1 MRPSP
6 SCYILPAFLTILFA
20 PLAAGSPMVGVYYYP
35 WYGAG
40 PGTPGHTFNDT
51 LRAHL
56 TPEQQLPA
64 AGAKSSRDPD
74 VIAAHIDQSH
84 QGNISMWSMSWW
96 GPNSYED
103 QTIRQNILTNPRASE
118 LEYTIHYESVGRF
131 GNDFANPNFSNFL
144 PDFRYLAQNIWSNPN
159 YMRING
165 RPVVMMYL
173 TREYFKTA
181 SSWAV
186 LANVR
191 QSIQQE
197 FGYNPYIIGDDFF
210 GTSPVDTA
218 RAAQF
223 DAITDFDVYGTAF
236 SGGVATQTRVNT
248 LAGIYSNAQ
257 KAAQSIGVGFVPT
270 ASPGYNDRAVPRNN
284 APAPRYLTEL
294 GPSAQGSLWK
304 AVLNDAVLPHT
315 DPSVNDLLMVNSFN
329 EWHEDTQIE
338 ASTVSGLT
346 NTDDSATGNQYTA
359 GRSYEGYGTLYLDL
373 LRAATVIPGDYNGDG
388 IVDGADYTVWSEAY
402 GSQGPNLPADGNRNN
417 VVDAADYAI
426 WRNAVSTAGTS
437 SLTKLDVPEP
447 DTKWLLC
454 SALCMSAGCVKR
466 RGRHRGKEVLS
477 FAQGWRVNSDLGR

>member
-1 MRPSP
+1 MRPLP
-6 SCYILPAFLTILFA
+6 SCYILFALLAILFA
-20 PLAAGSPMVGVYYYP
+20 PPAVGSPTVGVYYYP

-56 TPEQQLPA
+56 TPEKQLPA
-64 AGAKSSRDPD
+64 AGAKSSRDAD
-74 VIAAHIDQSH
+74 VIASHIDQSH
-84 QGNISMWSMSWW
+84 LGNISMWSMSWW

-103 QTIRQNILTNPRASE
+103 QTIRQNILTHPRASE
-118 LEYTIHYESVGRF
+118 LKYTVHYESVGRF
-131 GNDFANPNFSNFL
+131 GNDFANPNFNNFL

-159 YMRING
+159 YMRIDG

-186 LANVR
+186 LSNVR
-191 QSIQQE
+191 QAIEQE

-210 GTSPVDTA
+210 GSSPVDTA

-236 SGGVATQTRVNT
+236 SSGVATQSRVNT

-257 KAAQSIGVGFVPT
+257 KAAKSIGVGFVPT

-284 APAPRYLTEL
+284 TPAPRYLSEL
-294 GPSAQGSLWK
+294 GPSAQGSLWQ
-304 AVLNDAVLPHT
+304 AVLDDAVLPHT

-359 GRSYEGYGTLYLDL
+359 GRYYEGYGTLYLDL
-373 LRAATVIPGDYNGDG
+373 LRAATVLQGDYNGDG
-388 IVDGADYTVWSEAY
+388 KVDGADYTVWKEAY
-402 GSQGPNLPADGNRNN
+402 GSQGPNLRADGNRNN
-417 VVDAADYAI
+417 VVDAADYTI
-426 WRNAVSTAGTS
+426 WRDAVSTAGTS
-437 SLTKLDVPEP
+437 SLEKLNVPEP
-447 DTKWLLC
+447 GTMWLLLC
-454 SALCMSAGCVKR
+454 SALCLSAGRVIHR
-466 RGRHRGKEVLS
+466 R
-477 FAQGWRVNSDLGR
+477 QC

>member
-1 MRPSP
+1 MRPLLSRH
-6 SCYILPAFLTILFA
+6 LLFA
-20 PLAAGSPMVGVYYYP
+20 LLAVLYALPAAGSPLVGVYYYP

-56 TPEQQLPA
+56 TPEQELPA
-64 AGAKSSRDPD
+64 AGAKSSRDAD
-74 VIAAHIDQSH
+74 VIASHIDQSH
-84 QGNISMWSMSWW
+84 LGNISMWSMSWW

-118 LEYTIHYESVGRF
+118 LKYTVHYESVGRF
-131 GNDFANPNFSNFL
+131 GNDFANPNFNNFL

-159 YMRING
+159 YLRFNG

-186 LANVR
+186 LSNVR

-236 SGGVATQTRVNT
+236 SSGVATQSRVNA

-257 KAAQSIGVGFVPT
+257 TAANSVGVGFVPT

-284 APAPRYLTEL
+284 TPAPRYLSEL
-294 GPSAQGSLWK
+294 GPSAQGSLWQ
-304 AVLNDAVLPHT
+304 AVLEDAVLPHT

-338 ASTVSGLT
+338 ASTVPGSGLT

-359 GRSYEGYGTLYLDL
+359 GRYYDGYGNLYLNL
-373 LRAATVIPGDYNGDG
+373 LRSATVLRGDYNGDG
-388 IVDGADYTVWSEAY
+388 KVDGADYTVWKEAF
-402 GSQGPNLPADGNRNN
+402 GSQGPNLLADGNLDH
-417 VVDAADYAI
+417 VVDAADYTI
-426 WRNAVSTAGTS
+426 WRDADSAVDTS
-437 SLTKLDVPEP
+437 SLGELSVPEP
-447 DTKWLLC
+447 GTMWLLLC
-454 SALCMSAGCVKR
+454 SALCLSAVR
-466 RGRHRGKEVLS
+466 IRHHGRC
-477 FAQGWRVNSDLGR
+477 

>member
-1 MRPSP
+1 MRPLLSRH
-6 SCYILPAFLTILFA
+6 LLFA
-20 PLAAGSPMVGVYYYP
+20 LLAVLYALPAAGSPLVGVYYYP

-56 TPEQQLPA
+56 TPEQELPA
-64 AGAKSSRDPD
+64 AGAKSSRDAD
-74 VIAAHIDQSH
+74 VIASHIDQSH
-84 QGNISMWSMSWW
+84 LGNISMWSMSWW
-96 GPNSYED
+96 GPSSYED

-118 LEYTIHYESVGRF
+118 LKYTVHYESVGRF
-131 GNDFANPNFSNFL
+131 GNDFANPNFNNFL

-159 YMRING
+159 YLRFNG

-186 LANVR
+186 LSNVR

-236 SGGVATQTRVNT
+236 SSGVATQSRVNA

-257 KAAQSIGVGFVPT
+257 TAANSVGVGFVPT

-284 APAPRYLTEL
+284 TPAPRYLSEL
-294 GPSAQGSLWK
+294 GPSAQGSLWQ
-304 AVLNDAVLPHT
+304 AVLEDAVLPHT

-338 ASTVSGLT
+338 ASTVPGSGLT

-359 GRSYEGYGTLYLDL
+359 GRYYDGYGNLYLNL
-373 LRAATVIPGDYNGDG
+373 LRSATVLRGDYNGDG
-388 IVDGADYTVWSEAY
+388 KIDGADYTVWKEAF
-402 GSQGPNLPADGNRNN
+402 GSQGPNLLADGNLDH
-417 VVDAADYAI
+417 VVDAADYTI
-426 WRNAVSTAGTS
+426 WRDADSAVDTS
-437 SLTKLDVPEP
+437 SLGELSVPEP
-447 DTKWLLC
+447 GTMWLLLC
-454 SALCMSAGCVKR
+454 SALCLSAVR
-466 RGRHRGKEVLS
+466 IRHHGRC
-477 FAQGWRVNSDLGR
+477 